1 MKIKYPQIDRSRV
14 YVTGLSAGGAESLLL
29 GSRIVNFCRVGAVSG
44 VNLYSEAITELTND
58 YKGHETPLLYICGD
72 HDFFQMIPVDG
83 SSQYGTSQLYGFSIW
98 AEDSNTHIYSAL
110 QAYQK
115 SMT

>member
-1 MKIKYPQIDRSRV
+1 
-14 YVTGLSAGGAESLLL
+14 
-29 GSRIVNFCRVGAVSG
+29 
-44 VNLYSEAITELTND
+44 
-58 YKGHETPLLYICGD
+58 
-72 HDFFQMIPVDG
+72 MIPVDG

-115 SMT
+115 INDLTVTDMNMDLNPYMALNWIISNGQNLVKKTCIQELCLTITV

>member
-1 MKIKYPQIDRSRV
+1 MK
-14 YVTGLSAGGAESLLL
+14 L
-29 GSRIVNFCRVGAVSG
+29 CRVGLFLRQS
-44 VNLYSEAITELTND
+44 YSEAITELTND

-98 AEDSNTHIYSAL
+98 LKTVIHIYIVP
-110 QAYQK
+110 YKHIKK